1 MGRGLSFHEVGASQ
15 SPLVLGVALCASYV
29 VAWDVVALEE
39 SAVSEAE
46 AFLEGAA
53 VGSGLAGH
61 REDQWM
67 VPGAQ

>member
-1 MGRGLSFHEVGASQ
+1 M
-15 SPLVLGVALCASYV
+15 
-29 VAWDVVALEE
+29 VALEE